1 MRSDLPPGQ
10 DRCACDGA
18 GGAPD
23 TGAPCPATAPRF
35 TSCSKAGTSCAASDD
50 VAQEQSDVAQ
60 ERSDGIAQDAQE
72 QRGDAGGPIH
82 APGRR
87 ERRRLTRARTGSG

>member
-1 MRSDLPPGQ
+1 MRGRRRRRRTGHERALP
-10 DRCACDGA
+10 CDG
-18 GGAPD
+18 
-23 TGAPCPATAPRF
+23 PALHLVLEGR
-35 TSCSKAGTSCAASDD
+35 TSRAASDD
-50 VAQEQSDVAQ
+50 IAQEHVAQ

-72 QRGDAGGPIH
+72 QSGDAGGPIH